1 MEAMV
6 GRFKSIPP
14 AMASDPNEAD
24 STLLPASPRV
34 LVDFTMNS
42 ACLSNAALANP
53 RVRAAGVRDGDDHD
67 DLVGA
72 RRVGDD
78 DRDRVEVVAGPD
90 VALVGQRHVER
101 RAGAADLDVG
111 RDDRLAAADR
121 VAHRLAETRV

>member
-1 MEAMV
+1 MEAMA
-6 GRFKSIPP
+6 GRFKSITP
-14 AMASDPNEAD
+14 AMASDPNGAD

-72 RRVGDD
+72 RRVGDEH
-78 DRDRVEVVAGPD
+78 RDRIEVVERPD
-90 VALVGQRHVER
+90 VVLVGQRHVDR
-101 RAGAADLDVG
+101 RGGGADLDVG
-111 RDDRLAAADR
+111 R
-121 VAHRLAETRV
+121 